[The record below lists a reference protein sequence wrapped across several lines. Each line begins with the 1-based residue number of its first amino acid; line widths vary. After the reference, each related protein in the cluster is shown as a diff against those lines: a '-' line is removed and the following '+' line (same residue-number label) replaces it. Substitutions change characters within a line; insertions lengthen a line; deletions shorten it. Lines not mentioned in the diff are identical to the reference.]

1 MIKVIKHGNS
11 IRVYKCPNC
20 ECVFKVDRLEYK
32 DKVLIE
38 CPECETSILE
48 SKYIVKQKLGY

>member
-38 CPECETSILE
+38 CPECETSIL
-48 SKYIVKQKLGY
+48 